1 MASFT
6 EQLMQAK
13 RRAQLSGRP
22 LTSQEVSGISAGAAD
37 SASARLARA
46 KSVSLQEARDVTQAG
61 QFTESLA
68 AQESRFARS
77 AGTQAEQFAKTAET
91 TESRYA
97 RELDFQKR
105 QAEEKQAI
113 LREQMKAK
121 EEAEA
126 RALVIQRE
134 QMKAKEEAEARALVL
149 RREEN
154 AANEALKREAMEAQE
169 QAAMYGTVGNVAT
182 TAATLYALKGGLGA
196 ATAPVAGGAA
206 GAGMSGL
213 AGAGYAAG
221 ILAAEELTS
230 PYIEEQAGTSVKH
243 GTSIA
248 AHAGAGA
255 VAGSVVPVVGTAIG
269 AVVGGAIGI
278 VREASGSV
286 ICSELH
292 KQGILSDELYAA
304 DANFGKK
311 QDIDVIMGY
320 HFWAKPLARMM
331 ARSPLVTTLV
341 KPIALSW
348 ANHMAHIE
356 GIREKPSVVG
366 KIIHNIGF
374 PVCRFIGRMKHQ
386 WRYNHG

>member
-113 LREQMKAK
+113 L
-121 EEAEA
+121 
-126 RALVIQRE
+126 RE